1 MINLHNLAQALSCST
16 DEANYCMII
25 FSTIIQIYIK
35 QRTNLSDTLLQ
46 CCSHVHLFA
55 SSENLFLVPL
65 TCLLLLLLL
74 YAAAAAARI
83 LQRHLGGGGGGL

>member
-46 CCSHVHLFA
+46 CCSHMHLFA

>member
-1 MINLHNLAQALSCST
+1 MAQALSCST

>member
-16 DEANYCMII
+16 EEANYYMII

-46 CCSHVHLFA
+46 CCSHMHLFA